1 MRFGTDFWSNTHT
14 ILVFCVQF
22 VTLATSSRYL
32 CRKRWLVGSTNV
44 RKRTGSLRRIGA
56 VQCFFIQL
64 KKTKKLWGSENF
76 NVFSTPPLPRRHLAC
91 MHGHI
96 HHFLGVVSVF
106 GGTSRQGKSIFFSS
120 VKKCCRELFE
130 CFRLLFRASRLLSS
144 FSCFMKMREI
154 FNTTEL

>member
-1 MRFGTDFWSNTHT
+1 MAPKTRANEQARSGESQ
-14 ILVFCVQF
+14 LCSVF
-22 VTLATSSRYL
+22 LPSSKKQKSYGDL
-32 CRKRWLVGSTNV
+32 KISM
-44 RKRTGSLRRIGA
+44 
-56 VQCFFIQL
+56 CFR
-64 KKTKKLWGSENF
+64 
-76 NVFSTPPLPRRHLAC
+76 PLPSPSPRRHLAC
-91 MHGHI
+91 MHRHI

-154 FNTTEL
+154 FNTTELKLYEVERQAL